1 MPLSAN
7 NMSMFAVSSIHA
19 STLQD
24 ELARV
29 LYPLFIHCY
38 LELIS
43 KRATSE
49 AHQLLTKQKQRF
61 ISTGATTSK
70 IRQQVYLLTTLHI
83 YPKQVGYMQHDQATL
98 HAQFWQLVKQHAT

>member
-1 MPLSAN
+1 MLLTCDYA
-7 NMSMFAVSSIHA
+7 I
-19 STLQD
+19 LQD

-29 LYPLFIHCY
+29 LYPMFIHCY

-70 IRQQVYLLTTLHI
+70 IRQQVCLAKHQQSKGGLTL
-83 YPKQVGYMQHDQATL
+83 YMCYVEPATVQESS
-98 HAQFWQLVKQHAT
+98 HCIH

>member
-1 MPLSAN
+1 
-7 NMSMFAVSSIHA
+7 MSGNAETTMQHA
-19 STLQD
+19 QE

-49 AHQLLTKQKQRF
+49 AHQLLTKQKHRF
-61 ISTGATTSK
+61 TTSGAQTAK
-70 IRQQVYLLTTLHI
+70 IREQVCNHSHALALHVRI
-83 YPKQVGYMQHDQATL
+83 QLHADQAL
-98 HAQFWQLVKQHAT
+98 CQIVVSEQQAQDLTWL

>member
-1 MPLSAN
+1 MAMLYVHLNA
-7 NMSMFAVSSIHA
+7 A

-70 IRQQVYLLTTLHI
+70 IRQQVGL
-83 YPKQVGYMQHDQATL
+83 
-98 HAQFWQLVKQHAT
+98 

>member
-1 MPLSAN
+1 M
-7 NMSMFAVSSIHA
+7 
-19 STLQD
+19 
-24 ELARV
+24 
-29 LYPLFIHCY
+29 FIHCY

-70 IRQQVYLLTTLHI
+70 IRQQVCLLILT
-83 YPKQVGYMQHDQATL
+83 
-98 HAQFWQLVKQHAT
+98 HATVFKKHNDPSGCTTAVS

>member
-1 MPLSAN
+1 MAMLCLHLNA
-7 NMSMFAVSSIHA
+7 A

-70 IRQQVYLLTTLHI
+70 IRQQVGQTCW
-83 YPKQVGYMQHDQATL
+83 MCA
-98 HAQFWQLVKQHAT
+98 

>member
-1 MPLSAN
+1 MLVLR
-7 NMSMFAVSSIHA
+7 FSSIQA
-19 STLQD
+19 VTVQD

-61 ISTGATTSK
+61 ISTSATTSK
-70 IRQQVYLLTTLHI
+70 IRQQVGL
-83 YPKQVGYMQHDQATL
+83 YPCCNFSRNMLDESI
-98 HAQFWQLVKQHAT
+98 